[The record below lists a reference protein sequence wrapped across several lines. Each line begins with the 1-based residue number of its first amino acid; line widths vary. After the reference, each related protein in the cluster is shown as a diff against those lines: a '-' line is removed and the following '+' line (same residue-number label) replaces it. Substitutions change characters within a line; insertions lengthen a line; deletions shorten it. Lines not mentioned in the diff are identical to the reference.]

1 MFDYLKAEIR
11 KEINNFSVSD
21 INDET
26 AIKLRTIAKQAKKD
40 RNFEK
45 SIACQEMIL
54 DDVGI
59 DNPNAFGQKITLL
72 SEYDDCGYY
81 NTKEALDLALNLLD
95 ELNLSHPG
103 VVFPPVYI
111 GAIKPLY
118 CSNNK
123 EHKELALQCAEKA
136 FEIGKKLFNKNSNDE
151 SAKSTLVFSFRELL
165 RIYFDQGKY
174 QKAYDSFFTMPDEI
188 FNAVDDIISCYIFI
202 IELYGLSDIGT
213 KHSDRAL
220 RNLKEM
226 KDIPEANYILGIAY
240 SEGFMVDQDLN
251 IASKYFKTANNLA
264 KSYRGTI
271 GYTKYEFSV
280 LSSISDDEIR
290 RKAKAGNYH
299 SKFYNAQYNAPQS
312 KSANTPTP
320 SSGSGGCYVATCVY
334 GSYDCPEVWTLRR
347 FRDNILEK
355 HYLGRMFIKL
365 YYAVSPKAVSLFGK
379 YNWFHKIFK
388 TPLDKL
394 VKKLHENGVEN
405 TPYND

>member
-136 FEIGKKLFNKNSNDE
+136 FETGKKLFNKNSNDE

-251 IASKYFKTANNLA
+251 IASKYF
-264 KSYRGTI
+264 
-271 GYTKYEFSV
+271 
-280 LSSISDDEIR
+280 
-290 RKAKAGNYH
+290 
-299 SKFYNAQYNAPQS
+299 
-312 KSANTPTP
+312 
-320 SSGSGGCYVATCVY
+320 
-334 GSYDCPEVWTLRR
+334 
-347 FRDNILEK
+347 
-355 HYLGRMFIKL
+355 
-365 YYAVSPKAVSLFGK
+365 
-379 YNWFHKIFK
+379 
-388 TPLDKL
+388 
-394 VKKLHENGVEN
+394 
-405 TPYND
+405 